1 MKRIII
7 GISIAAVLAGVIA
20 ACLILKPQ
28 EAVEIKIEETNWCN
42 EPGYVPT
49 EQTRTYEVKSGDII
63 KCGGLSDL
71 EVTVSR
77 ISKNSVK
84 IKTNTPMS
92 NSEESYVDL
101 EASGTRFTISKDKPL
116 RLVTPTLDAGDIY
129 VFSIAGT
136 DGKE

>member
-1 MKRIII
+1 MTLSNEEII
-7 GISIAAVLAGVIA
+7 GFGSY
-20 ACLILKPQ
+20 C
-28 EAVEIKIEETNWCN
+28 IKNI
-42 EPGYVPT
+42 
-49 EQTRTYEVKSGDII
+49 
-63 KCGGLSDL
+63 
-71 EVTVSR
+71 
-77 ISKNSVK
+77 KNSVK
-84 IKTNTPMS
+84 IKTNTSMS